1 MTLTMTARARLF
13 QKWWVR
19 LIVGHHNLEFHRW
32 AKNKQKLHMRIWGK
46 ECSKNWQLLRN
57 RQPSQWIARWEKT
70 IFNSN
75 FWLEKDLKMNHKTS
89 IIVHTVGVILER
101 NSKSRLAH
109 SLRKAWEIYI
119 IPRENLNYNLTLTNK
134 LKAKVLIVQCNNIN
148 RRHPQNRL
156 RNRD

>member
-1 MTLTMTARARLF
+1 M
-13 QKWWVR
+13 
-19 LIVGHHNLEFHRW
+19 NL
-32 AKNKQKLHMRIWGK
+32 
-46 ECSKNWQLLRN
+46 
-57 RQPSQWIARWEKT
+57 KT
-70 IFNSN
+70 R
-75 FWLEKDLKMNHKTS
+75 